1 MAGFLLVVIQCRFEM
16 RFVLTRV
23 LQMLLVLWVVGTLA
37 FIAVHLVGD
46 PVELLIPENAIEAER
61 VSIRAELG
69 LDRPLLERYA
79 LFLANALRG
88 DLGQSFYT
96 NKPAV
101 TLLLERFPATLGLV
115 LLALS
120 IAIAVSV
127 PLGVSSASRAGSSF
141 DRAVMSFAAVAS
153 AAPTF
158 WTGLLLIYVFVV
170 QWRLLPSQG
179 AGTVAHLILPAVTMS
194 LGRIASLTRFLRSSL
209 LDVLSEDYMRT
220 ARAKGLSERVVV
232 YKHALRNAL
241 TPLVT
246 MIALQF
252 SGLLTGAVI
261 VESLFAYPGMNRIAL
276 DALNRLDYPVMLA
289 FILLSA
295 IFLSIA
301 NLAADVLIS
310 RIDPRVRYE

>member
-1 MAGFLLVVIQCRFEM
+1 M

-46 PVELLIPENAIEAER
+46 PVTLLIPENALQAEQD
-61 VSIRAELG
+61 SIRAELG

-79 LFLANALRG
+79 LFVLNAFRG

-96 NKPAV
+96 SKPAML
-101 TLLLERFPATLGLV
+101 LLLERFPATLGLV

-120 IAIAVSV
+120 IAIVVSV
-127 PLGVSSASRAGSSF
+127 PLGVLSANRAGSSV
-141 DRAVMSFAAVAS
+141 DRAVMSFAAIAS

-158 WTGLLLIYVFVV
+158 WIGLLLIYIFVV

-179 AGTVAHLILPAVTMS
+179 AGTAAHLVLPAVTMS
-194 LGRIASLTRFLRSSL
+194 LGRIASLTRFLRSNL

-220 ARAKGLSERVVV
+220 ARAKGLSERIVL

-261 VESLFAYPGMNRIAL
+261 TESLFAYPGMNRVAL

-295 IFLSIA
+295 IFLSTA
-301 NLAADVLIS
+301 NLMADVIIS

>member
-1 MAGFLLVVIQCRFEM
+1 M
-16 RFVLTRV
+16 RFVLARV

-46 PVELLIPENAIEAER
+46 PVTLLIPEDALQAEQD
-61 VSIRAELG
+61 SIRAELG
-69 LDRPLLERYA
+69 LDRPLLTRYS
-79 LFLANALRG
+79 LFILNALRG

-96 NKPAV
+96 TRPAM

-115 LLALS
+115 LLALT
-120 IAIAVSV
+120 IAIALSV
-127 PLGVSSASRAGSSF
+127 PLGVLSANRAGSSF
-141 DRAVMSFAAVAS
+141 DRAVMSFAAMGS

-158 WTGLLLIYVFVV
+158 WIGLLLIYVFVV

-179 AGTVAHLILPAVTMS
+179 AGTVAHLLLPAITMS
-194 LGRIASLTRFLRSSL
+194 IGRIASLTRFLRSSL

-220 ARAKGLSERVVV
+220 ARAKGLSERVVL

-241 TPLVT
+241 TPLIT

-261 VESLFAYPGMNRIAL
+261 VESLFAYPGMNRVAL

-295 IFLSIA
+295 VFLSAA
-301 NLAADVLIS
+301 NLMADLLIA